1 VSTSAVVLLPYTP
14 SSVAIARRRLA
25 ADLVS
30 AGIYESVV
38 CDAALVVS
46 ELLSNAIRHAAPLP
60 GSRIRVTWTLNDDAL
75 RVAVSDAGGGPLPRI
90 TQAPA
95 AAPGGRGLGI
105 VDSLSDRWGVL
116 RDDGETTVW
125 AVLPAAY
132 VPEVTPPQVVPV
144 TDPGPQHEHSVAD
157 A

>member
-1 VSTSAVVLLPYTP
+1 MV
-14 SSVAIARRRLA
+14 ARRRLA

-38 CDAALVVS
+38 CDAALIVS

-60 GSRIRVTWTLNDDAL
+60 GSQIRVTWTLDDDAL
-75 RVAVSDAGGGPLPRI
+75 RVAVSDAGNGPLPRV
-90 TQAPA
+90 TQANP

-105 VDSLSDRWGVL
+105 VESLSDRWGVQ
-116 RDDGETTVW
+116 RDGGETTVW
-125 AVLPAAY
+125 AVLPAAH
-132 VPEVTPPQVVPV
+132 VPQAAPPRAGPVAEPVVPV
-144 TDPGPQHEHSVAD
+144 ADLGPHHERSVAD